1 MAKAKSTSTS
11 TSTSTPTA
19 TPASLAQKNPPVTAE
34 ERYRMIAEA
43 AYFRAE
49 RRGFLGG
56 DMAGDWLQAEA
67 ETDRMLRE
75 QGRLPSMTPEAI
87 EQRVQ
92 DALATD
98 PAVIAAEV
106 RAITLDALT
115 RGHLDTDALKRVTAA
130 VVKGAREGA
139 ARLGEDGG
147 QRALKEAMRGLDE
160 ALAGAAEAAQ
170 LAIQEAAGRT
180 GEFSRQGLKRAAD
193 DLATLQTLFVET
205 LQDAAQSA
213 KGTIQT
219 TFTELAEHARSSGSA
234 VGQRLKIALDQ
245 LTQAVTSGAR
255 EQAQKGTE
263 VVRHEVALLA
273 GLAAGLLEGIAARLK
288 SKDTDKDA

>member
-1 MAKAKSTSTS
+1 MAKAKSTS

-56 DMAGDWLQAEA
+56 DMAGDWLEAEA

-180 GEFSRQGLKRAAD
+180 GEFSRQGLKQAAD

-213 KGTIQT
+213 KGIVQT